1 MSSGSSIAPTS
12 LALRKK
18 RYTTLSTSILHTQ
31 PPGVK
36 QPRRRST
43 EVTRPQHTQNT
54 QFRDAGLCQTI
65 VSVGQACHHYSY
77 GSYNRG
83 DRSWL
88 PAKTLTRP
96 RCCLEPRLIT
106 EDKAG
111 GPHQGV
117 AKGEHI
123 HGANHNRLDSRAIPP
138 QHHTPSKHR

>member
-1 MSSGSSIAPTS
+1 MNTSHNPFCRLTFCVHSANILTGYEPGSSIAPTS

-65 VSVGQACHHYSY
+65 VSVSQAGHNYSY

-83 DRSWL
+83 DRSW
-88 PAKTLTRP
+88 
-96 RCCLEPRLIT
+96 
-106 EDKAG
+106 
-111 GPHQGV
+111 
-117 AKGEHI
+117 
-123 HGANHNRLDSRAIPP
+123 
-138 QHHTPSKHR
+138 